1 MLTVTVT
8 VSVAFR
14 NVSNISAVNFIIFWH
29 YRVNHNLI
37 AITNFGNDT
46 IFNVHGT
53 LNISRTWNTKRWP
66 PNYDVMIWWRSPR
79 HAPHIW
85 TRQRQCVFDLPY
97 ACMCKHPRG
106 SKLSS
111 SNVIRRGEVRW
122 SHNVQFCLKSEVSL
136 EHRGRS
142 RSPVSCARKA
152 ADDEDLQLGYVVRS
166 VAIEFSP
173 NRQCRT
179 GLSYSRVPTPAMS
192 LIGAYQN
199 CFVRVSLAC
208 Q

>member
-1 MLTVTVT
+1 MWERYTKTNAFTLMSLTVRMRSSSGGSLSTGV
-8 VSVAFR
+8 
-14 NVSNISAVNFIIFWH
+14 
-29 YRVNHNLI
+29 
-37 AITNFGNDT
+37 
-46 IFNVHGT
+46 
-53 LNISRTWNTKRWP
+53 
-66 PNYDVMIWWRSPR
+66 IWDRHTG

-106 SKLSS
+106 SKLSC

-152 ADDEDLQLGYVVRS
+152 ADDKDLQLGYVVRS
-166 VAIEFSP
+166 VALEFSP

-179 GLSYSRVPTPAMS
+179 GLSYSRVPTPARS
-192 LIGAYQN
+192 VTDW
-199 CFVRVSLAC
+199 CVSKLFSAG
-208 Q
+208 

>member
-1 MLTVTVT
+1 MLTIIELPLQILEMTQSST
-8 VSVAFR
+8 FMEHWTFR
-14 NVSNISAVNFIIFWH
+14 EHEIQKGGPQIMTSW
-29 YRVNHNLI
+29 
-37 AITNFGNDT
+37 
-46 IFNVHGT
+46 
-53 LNISRTWNTKRWP
+53 
-66 PNYDVMIWWRSPR
+66 YDDVVPAR

-122 SHNVQFCLKSEVSL
+122 SHNVQFCPKSEVSL

-152 ADDEDLQLGYVVRS
+152 ADDEDLQLGYVVCS

-179 GLSYSRVPTPAMS
+179 VLSYSRVPTPARS
-192 LIGAYQN
+192 VIVLI
-199 CFVRVSLAC
+199 
-208 Q
+208 

>member
-1 MLTVTVT
+1 MLT
-8 VSVAFR
+8 
-14 NVSNISAVNFIIFWH
+14 IIELPLQILEMTQVYF
-29 YRVNHNLI
+29 
-37 AITNFGNDT
+37 
-46 IFNVHGT
+46 FNVHGT
-53 LNISRTWNTKRWP
+53 LNILRTWNTKRWP

-122 SHNVQFCLKSEVSL
+122 SHNVQFCLKFEVSL

-152 ADDEDLQLGYVVRS
+152 ADDEDLRLGYVVRS

-179 GLSYSRVPTPAMS
+179 GLSYSRVPTPARS
-192 LIGAYQN
+192 VTDW
-199 CFVRVSLAC
+199 CVSKLFCAG
-208 Q
+208 

>member
-1 MLTVTVT
+1 MLTIIELPLQILEMTQSST
-8 VSVAFR
+8 FMEHWTFR
-14 NVSNISAVNFIIFWH
+14 EHEIQKGGPQIMTSWYDDVVPGMLPIF
-29 YRVNHNLI
+29 
-37 AITNFGNDT
+37 G
-46 IFNVHGT
+46 HGSD
-53 LNISRTWNTKRWP
+53 NAR
-66 PNYDVMIWWRSPR
+66 
-79 HAPHIW
+79 
-85 TRQRQCVFDLPY
+85 VFDLPY

-152 ADDEDLQLGYVVRS
+152 ADDEDLQLGYVVRN

-179 GLSYSRVPTPAMS
+179 GLSYSRVPTPARS
-192 LIGAYQN
+192 VTDW
-199 CFVRVSLAC
+199 CVSKLFCAG
-208 Q
+208 

>member
-1 MLTVTVT
+1 MLTIIELPLQILEMTQSST
-8 VSVAFR
+8 FMEHWTFREHEIQKGDPQIMTSWYDDVSQACSPYFDT
-14 NVSNISAVNFIIFWH
+14 AATM
-29 YRVNHNLI
+29 RVRL
-37 AITNFGNDT
+37 AI
-46 IFNVHGT
+46 
-53 LNISRTWNTKRWP
+53 
-66 PNYDVMIWWRSPR
+66 
-79 HAPHIW
+79 
-85 TRQRQCVFDLPY
+85 
-97 ACMCKHPRG
+97 CMHVVPSSCG

-179 GLSYSRVPTPAMS
+179 GLSYSRVPTPARS
-192 LIGAYQN
+192 VTGW
-199 CFVRVSLAC
+199 FVSKLFCAG
-208 Q
+208 

>member
-1 MLTVTVT
+1 
-8 VSVAFR
+8 
-14 NVSNISAVNFIIFWH
+14 
-29 YRVNHNLI
+29 
-37 AITNFGNDT
+37 
-46 IFNVHGT
+46 
-53 LNISRTWNTKRWP
+53 
-66 PNYDVMIWWRSPR
+66 MIWWRSPR

-152 ADDEDLQLGYVVRS
+152 ADDEDLRLGYVVRS

-179 GLSYSRVPTPAMS
+179 GLSYSRVPTPARS
-192 LIGAYQN
+192 VTDS
-199 CFVRVSLAC
+199 VRIKIVLCRLVWLVSKKTSWGVARSVTSFLVYTVPWRAC
-208 Q
+208 PVTVT